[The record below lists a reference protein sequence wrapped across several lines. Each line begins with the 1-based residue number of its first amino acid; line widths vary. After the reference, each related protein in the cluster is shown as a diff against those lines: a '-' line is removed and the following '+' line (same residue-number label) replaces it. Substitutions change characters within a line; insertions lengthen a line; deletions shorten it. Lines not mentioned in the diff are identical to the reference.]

1 MVSTLDKRAQQT
13 PSEQTLPGQGTGLF
27 GIKRRNKS
35 RLVIAVLLSLVSLG
49 PLLYMLSLS
58 FQPNGGLL
66 GATVLIPSHPTVQN
80 YVQAWTENSFSHY
93 FLNSIVVS
101 IATVVITVAFASLA
115 AFAFAR
121 YDFRFKQTIFY
132 IFLAS
137 LAIPNILL
145 LIPQYL
151 LMERLHL
158 LDSLP
163 GLVLLYVASNLPFT
177 IFLLR
182 GFFEAIPREYE
193 ESIRMDGAGSF
204 RVLISLIM
212 PLSLPAVAVVSMF
225 IFSAAWDEFPVA
237 LTMLNTSSKFTLPIG
252 LADFIGVHTVA
263 WGPFFAASV
272 IATIPVIVV
281 FLISLRWFRSGVSL
295 GAIR

>member
-1 MVSTLDKRAQQT
+1 M
-13 PSEQTLPGQGTGLF
+13 
-27 GIKRRNKS
+27 
-35 RLVIAVLLSLVSLG
+35 VIAVVLALVSLG

-66 GATVLIPSHPTVQN
+66 GATVLIPTHPTIQN

-93 FLNSIVVS
+93 FVNSLFVA
-101 IATVVITVAFASLA
+101 IATVAITVVFASLA

-121 YDFRFKQTIFY
+121 YKFPLKQLIFY

-137 LAIPNILL
+137 LAVPNLLL
-145 LIPQYL
+145 LIPQFL
-151 LMERLHL
+151 LMDRLHL
-158 LDSLP
+158 LNSLV
-163 GLVLLYVASNLPFT
+163 GLTLLYVASNLPFT

-193 ESIRMDGAGSF
+193 ESFRLEGAGTL
-204 RVLISLIM
+204 RVLVSLIV

-225 IFSAAWDEFPVA
+225 IFSASWDEFPIA
-237 LTMLNTSSKFTLPIG
+237 LTMINSASNYTLPVG
-252 LADFIGVHTVA
+252 LADFIGVHTIE

-272 IATIPVIVV
+272 IATVPVIVV